1 MTDKIA
7 QKIESLGL
15 TLPDAPA
22 PVGSYLNCVRTGNQ
36 LHISGGLPFTAEE
49 KIQGVVPTET
59 SVEDAQ
65 RGARYVVLNRLAVAK
80 GELGSLDKITRVVSI
95 SGFVSSKP
103 DFYDHPVVINAASD
117 LLVEIF
123 GDAGKH
129 SRVAMGVAALPMN
142 ASVEISMILE
152 VA

>member
-65 RGARYVVLNRLAVAK
+65 RGARHVVLNRLAVAK